1 MKNLINLGLLFN
13 WWIKAE
19 IPYKPRRSLI
29 FWMNWRQRFHC
40 WTALIFLP
48 PISESG
54 TARLFI
60 KILDKLYRNNDQEIQ
75 SNNIIIIS
83 MITSSFSGR
92 TISFSKHYF
101 INWARAIYCQG
112 ANAIYFPIKL
122 ENRPIVFI
130 IVFPTFFINR

>member
-1 MKNLINLGLLFN
+1 
-13 WWIKAE
+13 
-19 IPYKPRRSLI
+19 
-29 FWMNWRQRFHC
+29 
-40 WTALIFLP
+40 
-48 PISESG
+48 
-54 TARLFI
+54 
-60 KILDKLYRNNDQEIQ
+60 
-75 SNNIIIIS
+75 

-130 IVFPTFFINR
+130 IVFPTFSLTDSLKNEGVAIVAAFRVEGN